1 MKRHCICDI
10 VECVC
15 NFAGSVSAREIAT
28 NTLVYY
34 PACHDTQI
42 IWRKF
47 NGWEVVSGLA
57 ASLKLELACT
67 CYQFDQELDN
77 LKGAKQ

>member
-15 NFAGSVSAREIAT
+15 NLAGSVSAREFAT
-28 NTLVYY
+28 NAFIYY
-34 PACHDTQI
+34 PACHHTHI
-42 IWRKF
+42 IWRKS
-47 NGWEVVSGLA
+47 NGLEVVSDLA
-57 ASLKLELACT
+57 AGLKLELACA

-77 LKGAKQ
+77 LNVAKQ